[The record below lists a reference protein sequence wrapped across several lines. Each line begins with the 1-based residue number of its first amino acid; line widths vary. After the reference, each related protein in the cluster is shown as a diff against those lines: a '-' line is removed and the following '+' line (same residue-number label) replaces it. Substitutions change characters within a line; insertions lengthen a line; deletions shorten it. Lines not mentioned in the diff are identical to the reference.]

1 MSVVLKNNTLSL
13 LDDLLNND
21 NISPNEQQ
29 NIRSILQKILNTK
42 KIIAYIKLDIENIIK
57 DNKFDQNDIPHL
69 IKIVI
74 NIFNLQINTIS
85 GIALIKQSY
94 IKYLVYGLLIQL
106 VEFNSQETTDLFLTS
121 LKLVFPNLWSL
132 VDLSLIGISK
142 IKVMC
147 SNKCC

>member
-13 LDDLLNND
+13 LNDLLNND

-142 IKVMC
+142 LKVMC